1 MSEEEY
7 VDEKRYK
14 LGKRFFVHAY
24 PIFGKKL
31 KDGTLASK
39 RHRRLNVAFS
49 GAEAWQNSVYY
60 WWWEYL
66 RRSEAYKR
74 CCKQNGK
81 GNLAALYNEFGDVFA
96 YETAD
101 FWTCWTEKVNEYETR
116 GEYLFAEQ
124 VARKMEVRD
133 EAVFDDLE
141 DALIV
146 KIPLE
151 VRTTHLVRNFRRMLN
166 DYEQRVKQARKK
178 SRARYKVWAKVS
190 NNTLY
195 KTLKVYDYVQQHKSA
210 THVEVAEACNLLINN
225 EYTYRQDSG
234 NSDGFTVTADLL
246 RDGKNDKALQQRFK
260 RVYSRR
266 CSQSVRRHLD
276 AAEDYIRNAV
286 KHNTFPKR
294 S

>member
-1 MSEEEY
+1 MTEEEY
-7 VDEKRYK
+7 VDETRYKYGKRY
-14 LGKRFFVHAY
+14 FVHAY

-39 RHRRLNVAFS
+39 RHRRLNAIR

-66 RRSEAYKR
+66 RRNKDYKR

-81 GNLAALYNEFGDVFA
+81 GKLAALYNDFGDVFA
-96 YETAD
+96 YETSE
-101 FWTCWTEKVNEYETR
+101 FWTWWSEKVNEHETR

-124 VARKMEVRD
+124 VARRLEVRD
-133 EAVFDDLE
+133 NGDFDDLE
-141 DALIV
+141 DTLVI

-151 VRTTHLVRNFRRMLN
+151 VRTAHLVKNFRRLLS
-166 DYEQRVKQARKK
+166 DYEKQVKQARKK

-190 NNTLY
+190 NNTLHT
-195 KTLKVYDYVQQHKSA
+195 TLKVYDYVHEHKGA
-210 THVEVAEACNLLINN
+210 GHVEVAEACNLAINT
-225 EYTYRQDSG
+225 EYTYIQDYENRG
-234 NSDGFTVTADLL
+234 GFAVTVDLL
-246 RDGKNDKALQQRFK
+246 RDGKNDKALQQRYK

-276 AAEDYIRNAV
+276 AAEDYIQNVV
-286 KHNTFPKR
+286 KQSTFPKR